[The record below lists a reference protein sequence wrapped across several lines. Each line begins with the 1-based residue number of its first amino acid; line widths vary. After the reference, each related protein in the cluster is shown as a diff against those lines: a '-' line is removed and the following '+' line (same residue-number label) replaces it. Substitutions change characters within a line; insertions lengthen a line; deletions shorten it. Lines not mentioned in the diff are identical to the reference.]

1 MIVLE
6 FLVGLL
12 ALIIGIVTLYPF
24 KFFNLG
30 IGAEIM
36 FYGVTLLA
44 VAMLIVGIFR
54 LASVFSFET
63 LSLPKKINVV
73 TSVLT
78 VAMAVVILY
87 FQMVVIG
94 ERWLHLLF
102 GIGLLSYAVG
112 RVTIGALTTE
122 YKSGLR
128 AFISLIGIII
138 GVFSIIII
146 LFQMTPIHSE
156 GSLTVYLTYT
166 YFTGITLVLIGVDC
180 LVSAILAGLFGQK
193 QGP

>member
-1 MIVLE
+1 MIILE
-6 FLVGLL
+6 ILVGLF
-12 ALIIGIVTLYPF
+12 AFVIGIVTLYPF
-24 KFFNLG
+24 KFFSIG

-36 FYGVTLLA
+36 VYGITLLA
-44 VAMLIVGIFR
+44 VAMLVVGVFR
-54 LASVFSFET
+54 LSSVFSFET

-87 FQMVVIG
+87 FQMVAIG
-94 ERWLHLLF
+94 GRWLHLLF

-122 YKSGLR
+122 YKSVLR

-138 GVFSIIII
+138 GVFSTTII
-146 LFQMTPIHSE
+146 LFQMVPIHSE
-156 GSLTVYLTYT
+156 GSLTAYLTYS
-166 YFTGITLVLIGVDC
+166 YFTGITLVLIGIDC
-180 LVSAILAGLFGQK
+180 LVSAILVGLLVQK
-193 QGP
+193 QSP